1 MMNATK
7 KKHMYSLLSSLG
19 TKSMPREAVAW
30 YMSAA
35 QSTVVEV
42 MKRVIKA
49 SWMLSKD
56 LK

>member
-49 SWMLSKD
+49 S
-56 LK
+56 